1 MNDYLRAVILG
12 IIEGLTEFLPVSSTA
27 HMRIVEPLLGIELED
42 PYWKMF
48 TVVIQLGAILSV
60 IVFFWSRLLNFVRTF
75 PRGSEGRHTMLTH
88 PLSLVMI
95 AFVCTAVP
103 SFLLSKKID
112 KALESLVVIGSSLV
126 IGGIIMWV
134 VDVLLR
140 KPKIERV
147 EDMKTLDAIGI
158 GVAQIFSAVFPGT
171 SRSMA
176 TIAAGQMFGLSRQAA
191 LDFSFFL
198 AIPTMVAATGYSL
211 LKYLRGKEAA
221 VPMDGHKWVVLAIG
235 FVVSFVVALAVVKWF
250 TTWVKRRGFVPF
262 AIYRIVLGV
271 AVLVWA
277 FKG

>member
-27 HMRIVEPLLGIELED
+27 HMRIVEPWLGIELED

-60 IVFFWSRLLNFVRTF
+60 IVFFWPRLFNFVRTF

-95 AFVCTAVP
+95 AFVCTAGP
-103 SFLLSKKID
+103 SYLLSKKID
-112 KALESLVVIGSSLV
+112 KALESLVVIGSSLI

-211 LKYLRGKEAA
+211 LKYVRGKEAT
-221 VPMDGHKWVVLAIG
+221 VPMDGHKWIVLAIG
-235 FVVSFVVALAVVKWF
+235 FVVSFIVALAVVKWF

-277 FKG
+277 FKS